1 VSTEILTLVLTGIT
15 VRLAFKYINR
25 DQERSS
31 KEKTVAWLKS
41 VKLSATAWLITLKAR
56 SKELIRERC
65 AKVPDPE
72 SPRQDELQESTTRSS
87 ESSDPRMSIRSR
99 STSSWLAP
107 RRAASRHRRSVA
119 RSSMSDSEP
128 SSQDELQESTTSSS
142 ETSDPETT
150 QHSPQ
155 VQHGATPIRCASAA
169 TLPVGRTARLKHPHS
184 RGRGRVVDPGLSRQ
198 GEPQEPT
205 SSSEN
210 PNPATA
216 PHTPWVQDEATSIR
230 SV

>member
-41 VKLSATAWLITLKAR
+41 VKPSATAWLITLKAR

-72 SPRQDELQESTTRSS
+72 SPRQDE
-87 ESSDPRMSIRSR
+87 
-99 STSSWLAP
+99 LAP

>member
-1 VSTEILTLVLTGIT
+1 LAEERETKCDCLAYNPQSPVERTNQRE
-15 VRLAFKYINR
+15 VR
-25 DQERSS
+25 Q
-31 KEKTVAWLKS
+31 
-41 VKLSATAWLITLKAR
+41 
-56 SKELIRERC
+56 
-65 AKVPDPE
+65 
-72 SPRQDELQESTTRSS
+72 SPG
-87 ESSDPRMSIRSR
+87 SR
-99 STSSWLAP
+99 STMASWLAP